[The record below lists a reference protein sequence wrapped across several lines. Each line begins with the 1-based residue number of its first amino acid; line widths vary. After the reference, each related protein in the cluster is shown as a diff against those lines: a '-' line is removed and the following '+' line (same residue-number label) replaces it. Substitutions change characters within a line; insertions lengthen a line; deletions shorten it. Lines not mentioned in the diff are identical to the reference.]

1 MRRLWKWWLAGGIK
15 GNKRYVI
22 FPISEALVIPFG
34 LWFWG
39 DRADS
44 FLQFLTTPKMI
55 IFLIICLVGGGP
67 LLYILDSVFRINK
80 KMNAGHP
87 EK

>member
-1 MRRLWKWWLAGGIK
+1 MRSLWKWWLAGGIK

-22 FPISEALVIPFG
+22 FPISEALAIPFG

-39 DRADS
+39 NRETS
-44 FLQFLTTPKMI
+44 FLKFLTTPKMI

-67 LLYILDSVFRINK
+67 LLYILDSAFRINK
-80 KMNAGHP
+80 KMNADHP
-87 EK
+87 RK

>member
-15 GNKRYVI
+15 ENKRYVI
-22 FPISEALVIPFG
+22 FPLSEALAIPFG

-39 DRADS
+39 DRETS

-67 LLYILDSVFRINK
+67 LLYILDSVFRVNK
-80 KMNAGHP
+80 KTNADR
-87 EK
+87 

>member
-1 MRRLWKWWLAGGIK
+1 MKRLWKWWLAGGIK

-22 FPISEALVIPFG
+22 FPISEALAIPFG

-39 DRADS
+39 DRETS

-67 LLYILDSVFRINK
+67 LLYILDSVFRVNK
-80 KMNAGHP
+80 KMKEDHHG
-87 EK
+87 K

>member
-1 MRRLWKWWLAGGIK
+1 MKRLWKWWLAGGIK

-22 FPISEALVIPFG
+22 FPISEALAIPFG
-34 LWFWG
+34 LWFGG
-39 DRADS
+39 DRETS

-67 LLYILDSVFRINK
+67 WLYFLDRVFRINK
-80 KMNAGHP
+80 K
-87 EK
+87 